1 MAVYRCLDYYTGW
14 FNNVSMRQVWEF
26 LGFNFSDI
34 FYERVE
40 ECNTKDIA
48 FYTKYSKNPK
58 MTQGFY
64 FNNVYV
70 GLDFPDFYKA
80 WMRHSNDDDDDRLKI
95 CDEPGRVYVTLSGS
109 ALAYVRSI
117 NPDIDK
123 MLCRPADYFSINT
136 LLQERAEKN
145 GRTVS
150 RDELKPFVELTR
162 ADFAFDFINEH
173 NDIYSEFFNYCV
185 WLDKMGRHSTSNFV
199 RSCSCKYSA
208 RFNDQ
213 RTVYFGNSNTRMLRC
228 YDKLYQVAPKG
239 VITDSRDFP
248 YRDDIPVNEVQSW
261 QRIEYQTR
269 TQYAVEAMAYLE
281 HQEDLRDVWYLV
293 CKHFD
298 FLIPDDTKPHSDWK
312 RLGICERIFNV
323 DFIPHIILN
332 NHTSQTVKTPVT
344 AAKNAVG
351 RVLSSV
357 MGLIGCYGLN
367 GFIEL
372 LNSEVKNMV
381 DNVTDSPLVSLRLLR
396 QKQKILEILEDYG
409 TNLNDSF
416 LDQDPDGNFYV
427 PNLFD
432 SDGQYIDLTK
442 LENYISDEKWLENQ
456 SYKAVKS
463 ENREISRQLEFYEL
477 WIENIRRRNGMQYS
491 VDMKDALYDTVEYL
505 GYKPSNLR

>member
-26 LGFNFSDI
+26 LGFNFSEL
-34 FYERVE
+34 FLERVE

-48 FYTKYSKNPK
+48 FYTKYSKNPR
-58 MTQGFY
+58 MTHGFF

-80 WMRHSNDDDDDRLKI
+80 WLRHSSDDDSDRLKI

-109 ALAYVRSI
+109 ALEYVRSI

-123 MLCRPADYFSINT
+123 MLCRPADYLSINT

-145 GRTVS
+145 GRSVS
-150 RDELKPFVELTR
+150 PDELKPFVELTR

-173 NDIYSEFFNYCV
+173 NDIYSQFFNYCV
-185 WLDKMGRHSTSNFV
+185 WLDKMGRGRTCGPDSTAS
-199 RSCSCKYSA
+199 KYSA

-213 RTVYFGNSNTRMLRC
+213 RTVYFGNSNTRLLRC
-228 YDKLYQVAPKG
+228 YDKMYQIAPKG
-239 VITDSRDFP
+239 VITDAREFP
-248 YRDDIPVNEVQSW
+248 YREDIPINEVQSW

-281 HQEDLRDVWYLV
+281 HQEDLRDVWSLV

-298 FLIPDDTKPHSDWK
+298 FLVPDDVKPRSEWK
-312 RLGICERIFNV
+312 RLEICERIFNV

-332 NHTSQTVKTPVT
+332 NHNNQSALRPIDK
-344 AAKNAVG
+344 AERAVD

-357 MGLIGCYGLN
+357 VGLIGVYGLN
-367 GFIEL
+367 GFVEL
-372 LNSEVKNMV
+372 INSKIKSMQENEL
-381 DNVTDSPLVSLRLLR
+381 DSPLVALRLQR
-396 QKQKILEILEDYG
+396 QQLKILEILEDYG
-409 TNLNDSF
+409 VSLADSC
-416 LDQDPDGNFYV
+416 LEQDPNGNFYV

-442 LENYISDEKWLENQ
+442 LENYISEQKWFENQ
-456 SYKAVKS
+456 SYKAVKN
-463 ENREISRQLEFYEL
+463 ENRSLTRDLDFYKLFFENLKRQYGMEF
-477 WIENIRRRNGMQYS
+477 S
-491 VDMKDALYDTVEYL
+491 PDMKDALYNTVSHL
-505 GYKPSNLR
+505 GYRPSELR